1 MNKELNELLINVLL
15 LFDTDE
21 INRKIERIQSEY
33 KRVYEAEF
41 EIQTG
46 FGHTFS
52 RNSFMRFEEAVKRNT
67 NDQYENF
74 HQYINKLMFEK
85 EITHSELSK
94 RSLIKKSTLS
104 RYING
109 SREVPVNMLFRIALA
124 LRLNIMETEVLL
136 RKVGK
141 RFKEAYMDGVII
153 EAIEQ
158 GIYDVIKVEAV
169 LREFTEGKESL
180 FTKKEQEEFGF
191 SDRDME
197 IDVI

>member
-1 MNKELNELLINVLL
+1 MNKELTEILINVLL

-21 INRKIERIQSEY
+21 ISRKLERIRSEY
-33 KRVYEAEF
+33 SLLHEPDVGIR
-41 EIQTG
+41 TG

-52 RNSFMRFEEAVKRNT
+52 RNSFMKFEEAVKKNT
-67 NDQYENF
+67 NDQHEDF
-74 HQYINKLMFEK
+74 RQFVNKLMIQK
-85 EITHSELSK
+85 KTTQSTLSK
-94 RSLIKKSTLS
+94 RSLINESTLS

-124 LRLNIMETEVLL
+124 LKLNVLETEILL

-141 RFKEAYMDGVII
+141 RFKEAYMDGVIM

-169 LREFTEGKESL
+169 LREFTEGNESL
-180 FTKKEQEEFGF
+180 FTKKEQEEFRF
-191 SDRDME
+191 TDEDLE
-197 IDVI
+197 IEVI